1 MIVTDFPFR
10 ILLKYKNDSYPKCCL
25 SSGVSMPNNLI
36 LNFLPSPSKTSIVSP
51 STILTTSASKS
62 AKVYVLDKKRIIIKN
77 ILIIMKVKLNEKTKL
92 YPSISSSS
100 IS

>member
-1 MIVTDFPFR
+1 
-10 ILLKYKNDSYPKCCL
+10 
-25 SSGVSMPNNLI
+25 MPNNLI